1 MNKWA
6 TVVGVTI
13 VSMVFV
19 GLLGAGCKRKS
30 TVSAEPQGPAGQTLP
45 GVVTNRMQDASY
57 REELKQNMKE
67 QRSRA
72 KDRNEVVDRMTVL
85 IAEARTKLPA
95 GADDA
100 AVKAELAK
108 NAEWRDL
115 EAKNQQLVGEI
126 DKTLA
131 RARETVRQR
140 MLQEAQD
147 AKAVAEGKA
156 QPVGETAAAK

>member
-19 GLLGAGCKRKS
+19 GLLGTGCKRKS
-30 TVSAEPQGPAGQTLP
+30 TVSAEPQGAAGQALP

-67 QRSRA
+67 QRARA

-85 IAEARTKLPA
+85 IAEARAKLPA

-108 NAEWRDL
+108 SSEWRDL

-147 AKAVAEGKA
+147 VKAVAEGKA

>member
-1 MNKWA
+1 MNKWV

-19 GLLGAGCKRKS
+19 GLLGTGCKRKS

-67 QRSRA
+67 QRARA

-85 IAEARTKLPA
+85 IAEARAKLPA

-108 NAEWRDL
+108 SSEWRDL

-147 AKAVAEGKA
+147 VKAVAEGKA